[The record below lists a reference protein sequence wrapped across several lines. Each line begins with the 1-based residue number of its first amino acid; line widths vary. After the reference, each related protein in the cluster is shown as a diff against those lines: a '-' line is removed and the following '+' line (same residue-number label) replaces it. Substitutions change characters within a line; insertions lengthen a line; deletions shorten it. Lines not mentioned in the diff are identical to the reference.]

1 MCACLC
7 ECVSRIHS
15 NMHFRINLP
24 TWYILH
30 KVNMHF
36 TELFSRWRLYIKR
49 NRNTA
54 PICIFSTKVNS
65 NTTPIC
71 ILCRIPILNVMC
83 YLQHAAESPHLPLH
97 PPFSPT
103 IPQHPIPTPTPP
115 IMSNICVCYY
125 INCITNREIAE
136 HALPRF
142 LSMTVTVMAATA
154 PQDSRC
160 FNSAKHR
167 HGRRPI
173 YLNF

>member
-1 MCACLC
+1 M
-7 ECVSRIHS
+7 SRFHS

-36 TELFSRWRLYIKR
+36 TELFQRWRLYIKR

-54 PICIFSTKVNS
+54 PICIFSTKINS
-65 NTTPIC
+65 DTTPIC
-71 ILCRIPILNVMC
+71 ILYRIPILNVMC
-83 YLQHAAESPHLPLH
+83 YLQHAAESPHFHLQ

-125 INCITNREIAE
+125 INCITHREIAE
-136 HALPRF
+136 HALMLVWKNLDCKRPWKGHACRQRTF
-142 LSMTVTVMAATA
+142 FKSYNQFGALSVFFVIVT
-154 PQDSRC
+154 
-160 FNSAKHR
+160 H
-167 HGRRPI
+167 
-173 YLNF
+173 